1 MRIEVKCSEVTPTLT
16 EWHDTETGKNQE
28 LAIL

>member
-1 MRIEVKCSEVTPTLT
+1 MRIEVKCSEVTPTLA